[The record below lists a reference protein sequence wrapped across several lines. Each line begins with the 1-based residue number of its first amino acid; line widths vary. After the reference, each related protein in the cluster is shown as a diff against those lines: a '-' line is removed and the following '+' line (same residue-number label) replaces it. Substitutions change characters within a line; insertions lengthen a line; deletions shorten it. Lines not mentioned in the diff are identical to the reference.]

1 MQVSYKGIG
10 CPDCNNTGY
19 SGRTAVFEIL
29 LLDKHIQDLVAK
41 QASMEEL
48 RAYTELN
55 NMRLLREEVLDLVN
69 KGETTID
76 EAVRLLYTVD

>member
-1 MQVSYKGIG
+1 
-10 CPDCNNTGY
+10 
-19 SGRTAVFEIL
+19 
-29 LLDKHIQDLVAK
+29 
-41 QASMEEL
+41 MEEL